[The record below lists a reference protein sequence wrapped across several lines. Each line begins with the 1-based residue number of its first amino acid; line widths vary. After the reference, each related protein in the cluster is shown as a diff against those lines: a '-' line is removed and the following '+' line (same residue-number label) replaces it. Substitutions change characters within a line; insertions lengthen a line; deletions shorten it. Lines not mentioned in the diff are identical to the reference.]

1 MNENGVYIAEIGFC
15 NNVSE
20 PNERFS
26 TPLLFKSINVRCITK
41 PEVAKNKINFSN
53 FLRFFSEKTFKK
65 SFSILAFIQLIS
77 TKTDQKTFQIYFV

>member
-41 PEVAKNKINFSN
+41 PIVAKNKNKFFELFKVFSRKN
-53 FLRFFSEKTFKK
+53 IKK
-65 SFSILAFIQLIS
+65 V
-77 TKTDQKTFQIYFV
+77 FQF